1 VPSVPLDAARGV
13 VIATQARMIELLAA
27 ENARLAGQ
35 VADLATFGA
44 FVFPDLAG
52 VVVVHDHD
60 TGTTTPSP
68 ASSTSYAAS
77 T

>member
-44 FVFPDLAG
+44 FVF
-52 VVVVHDHD
+52 